1 MFIIFLI
8 LSQHLPSMVFSSLT
22 FLFLFL
28 PLNLLLYFATGNL
41 TFRNIVLVVFSLIF
55 YAWGEPFWILLLL
68 FSAFFDFFNGRAI
81 EAATNVSKKRL
92 FLTLSVVVN
101 LGLLV
106 VFKYSGFIYDNLN
119 LIFQL
124 PFQRPENTLPIGI
137 SFYTFQTLSYVIDV
151 YRGDVKAQKSPL
163 KFLMFV
169 SLFHQLVAGPI
180 VRYKTI
186 EKDIERRNI
195 DWQRFGYGVQR
206 FCFGLFKK
214 VIIANTAGEL
224 VDYYLFEE
232 LSMHGS
238 YGSLFGLFMF
248 AVQIYFDFSGYS
260 DMAIGLGRMFGFNY
274 DENFKHPYAANSVT
288 DFWRRWHISLG
299 TFFRDYVY
307 IPLGGNRQKQIRN
320 LLVVWSLTGLWHG
333 ASWNYV
339 LWGLYFFVLLFL
351 EKNLLLKIYGKI
363 IKPFRILITLILVVY
378 GWSFFYFEDM
388 NTFLDFNLS
397 LFSGDI
403 SVSPILKQDI
413 YQNVFWLL
421 LVLFL
426 CIPWDEIVNL
436 NLYINKNILA
446 LTNVVATVFLFLISV
461 AYLVG
466 SSYNPFLYFR
476 F

>member
-1 MFIIFLI
+1 
-8 LSQHLPSMVFSSLT
+8 MVFSSLT

-28 PLNLLLYFATGNL
+28 PLNLFLYFATGNL

-186 EKDIERRNI
+186 EKDIERRKI

-224 VDYYLFEE
+224 VDYYLVEQ

-238 YGSLFGLFMF
+238 YGSLFGLLMF

-351 EKNLLLKIYGKI
+351 EKNLLLKIYGKV
-363 IKPFRILITLILVVY
+363 IKPVRILITLILVVY

-388 NTFLDFNLS
+388 NTFIDFNLS

-403 SVSPILKQDI
+403 LISPMLKQDI
-413 YQNVFWLL
+413 YQNIFWLL
-421 LVLFL
+421 LVLIL
-426 CIPWDEIVNL
+426 CIPWDEILDVNV
-436 NLYINKNILA
+436 YINKNVIA
-446 LTNVVATVFLFLISV
+446 ATNFIATIVLFLISV
-461 AYLVG
+461 TYLVG

>member
-1 MFIIFLI
+1 
-8 LSQHLPSMVFSSLT
+8 MVFSSLT

-28 PLNLLLYFATGNL
+28 PLNLFLYFATGNL

-224 VDYYLFEE
+224 VDYYLVEQ

-238 YGSLFGLFMF
+238 YGSLFGLLMF

-351 EKNLLLKIYGKI
+351 EKNLLLKIYGKV
-363 IKPFRILITLILVVY
+363 IKPVRILITLILVVY

-388 NTFLDFNLS
+388 NTFIDFNLS

-403 SVSPILKQDI
+403 LISPMLKQDI
-413 YQNVFWLL
+413 YQNIFWLL
-421 LVLFL
+421 LVLIL
-426 CIPWDEIVNL
+426 CIPWDEILDVNV
-436 NLYINKNILA
+436 YINKNVIA
-446 LTNVVATVFLFLISV
+446 ATNFIATIVLFLISV
-461 AYLVG
+461 TYLVG